1 MNSKITIAVAG
12 AVMSA
17 LTVVSATA
25 QVVTVTNF
33 DTRNFNTNVG
43 YVRAYSIIATN
54 QPAGIRWSGNDIYNP
69 TTDYGETDTILRMV
83 GYTPGASGIGNSSL
97 VQGGLYSGDGI
108 FPGTS
113 DVKLWKSFTPTAS
126 GVDSV
131 LFTAQWSLIGS
142 LDGSYPDLDTFAF
155 DLRTA
160 DNSASLLRLDL
171 TPGIAT
177 IPNGYTLQSI
187 VGTNAP
193 VNRVDLGYQ
202 AVYEISVQMSGGL
215 YNMSLAQ
222 LNPSNQTVITNVNLV
237 TGAALNSGFTAGD
250 FGTVGLDWELSSGVN
265 TDPGSN
271 YIIVNN
277 FRTTT
282 TGTPIPEA
290 GTWVAGILLASLVGL
305 RLKRRIA
312 SQVS

>member
-1 MNSKITIAVAG
+1 MNKKLTVTVIG
-12 AVMSA
+12 SA
-17 LTVVSATA
+17 LSAIFAISAPA

-54 QPAGIRWSGNDIYNP
+54 QPAGLRWQGNDPYNP
-69 TTDYGETDTILRMV
+69 STDFGETDTVLRMV
-83 GYTPGASGIGNSSL
+83 GYTPGASGVGNSSL

-126 GVDSV
+126 AADSV

-142 LDGSYPDLDTFAF
+142 LDGSFPDLDTFAF

-187 VGTNAP
+187 AGTNAA
-193 VNRVDLGYQ
+193 VNRIDLGYQ
-202 AVYEISVQMSGGL
+202 AVYQLAVQMTGGL
-215 YNMSLAQ
+215 YNLSVAQ
-222 LNPSNQTVITNVNLV
+222 LNPSNQSIITNFNLV
-237 TGAALNSGFTAGD
+237 TGASLSPGLTAAD

-265 TDPGSN
+265 SDPGSN

-277 FRTTT
+277 FQTTT

-290 GTWVAGILLASLVGL
+290 GTWVAGLLLAALVGL
-305 RLKRRIA
+305 RLKKRL
-312 SQVS
+312 VSAPC